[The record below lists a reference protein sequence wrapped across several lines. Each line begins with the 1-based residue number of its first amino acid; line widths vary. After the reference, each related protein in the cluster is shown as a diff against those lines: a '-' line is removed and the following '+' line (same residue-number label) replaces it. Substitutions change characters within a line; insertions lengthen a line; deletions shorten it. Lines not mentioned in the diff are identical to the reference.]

1 MNTTFFDL
9 NLELQPADRTQ
20 LRTHLFSLFRTTAE
34 PTFFETVMPKYAKSS
49 FESNV
54 ITVR

>member
-1 MNTTFFDL
+1 MNTTFLDL

-34 PTFFETVMPKYAKSS
+34 PTFFETVVPKYAKSS